1 MAESNENTSNI
12 IEVDY
17 AGLKDALNKVSEPG
31 TYKVIITDPEN
42 VKIGSADT
50 NDTLGYKL
58 KLAIK
63 NNILFDL
70 TETDLTSAQVLN
82 LASAFKGCTN
92 LYAIGNLPTNVIG
105 NASSMF
111 DGCTALI
118 KADVSSLLK
127 VTIFTN
133 MFNSCAKLQQLNVS
147 KIFIENA
154 KDAAN
159 LLADCT
165 QLKSIYSVD
174 SVHPA
179 VIAKNTDIQ
188 GALVV
193 REGMTAQGNSTFLK
207 DVTVNGIIHGE
218 LDGNAATATKL
229 KTARDIILQGDAS
242 GSSSFNGTANATI
255 NVVIDQEKYITRDA
269 LNQEIS
275 KLKVSTMQV
284 VDALPEEGEEGI
296 IYLVPKDKDTLYNAN
311 QTGNVF
317 NEYIWE
323 FYRDK
328 DGNKITGEDGKDGW
342 YEIIGD
348 TAVDLTDYITRQ
360 DLRRGFTFEGLV
372 TAPTFTST
380 GDINVGN
387 NLVVENNVVIKK
399 GHLTVSNE
407 TDKEGALIHG
417 VVVAPD
423 GFKGNLDGNA
433 ATASKL
439 NNPLSVKTVDSFVDA
454 TKQTSYDGSSAID
467 LSIYTPDQDLNQD
480 SDVTF
485 GKLTVTDGIKGTAS
499 EAKKVEHKLSI
510 TQITNGVS
518 TTKEYDG
525 SEDVEVTIKSSNLTT
540 NYVDTIEDVDRET
553 TVYDGSNE
561 VEQNI
566 YVPDQDVNKDC
577 DVEFKNVKATETFT
591 TDNVTIDQDKITVV
605 GQSYADTSTLTA
617 KDITLIDAS
626 PIGNHDSYLKG
637 LDTQKL
643 KDQVFYVEPVV
654 DNSSE
659 DEAEVDPKNQQVIS
673 TDLKYSK
680 EKGVNGSFTPHS
692 KFITKNGDEVVWP
705 SSGDRIYVKAG
716 DTLGTLTYTDA
727 SGKKVQATYAAP
739 FEGIVTF
746 KSYVVTEKPTA
757 IATIVPL
764 RDTKTKLVVNSNNII
779 IEKTYT
785 DEFYHQTVDTTIIDG
800 QSLVIN
806 NIDATTVNTTNVTI
820 HDPNDPDII
829 YNITINEEG
838 DITINNE
845 KIIVQS
851 DYDDLLERLIRLE
864 KKVEAFYSNSNSA
877 GADITDDML
886 KNWTG
891 LADVSGIA
899 K

>member
-1 MAESNENTSNI
+1 MAVQRYNDTSNI

-17 AGLKDALNKVSEPG
+17 AGLKDALNKVSETG

-70 TETDLTSAQVLN
+70 TETDLTKAQVLN

-92 LYAIGNLPTNVIG
+92 LYAIGNLPTTVIG
-105 NASSMF
+105 NASNMF
-111 DGCTALI
+111 DGCTRLNS
-118 KADVSSLLK
+118 ADVSSLLK
-127 VTIFTN
+127 VTIFTD
-133 MFNSCAKLQQLNVS
+133 MFNNCAALQNLNVS

-179 VIAKNTDIQ
+179 VIAKNTDVQ

-193 REGMTAQGNSTFLK
+193 REGLTAQGNSTFIR

-218 LDGNAATATKL
+218 LDGNAATATRL
-229 KTARDIILQGDAS
+229 KTARDIILEGDAS

-323 FYRDK
+323 FYRDE
-328 DGNKITGEDGKDGW
+328 DGKKITGEDGKSGW

-360 DLRRGFTFEGLV
+360 ELRRGFTFEGAV
-372 TAPTFTST
+372 TAPTFIST

-485 GKLTVTDGIKGTAS
+485 GKLTVTDGIEGTAS
-499 EAKKVEHKLSI
+499 EAKKVEHRLAV
-510 TQITNGVS
+510 TQITNGVA

-525 SEDVEVTIKSSNLTT
+525 SEDVDITIKSSNLTT
-540 NYVDTIEDVDRET
+540 NYVDDIADVNRDT

-566 YVPDQDVNKDC
+566 YTPDQNVNTDSDVT
-577 DVEFKNVKATETFT
+577 FKNATATETFK
-591 TDNVTIDQDKITVV
+591 TDNITIDQDKITVV
-605 GQSYADTSTLTA
+605 GQSYADTTTLTA

-626 PIGNHDSYLKG
+626 PINNYDTLLKG
-637 LDTQKL
+637 LNESELRERVYYIAPDDSSSDDDT
-643 KDQVFYVEPVV
+643 
-654 DNSSE
+654 
-659 DEAEVDPKNQQVIS
+659 DPKTLQEIS
-673 TDLKYSK
+673 TDIPYSK
-680 EKGVNGSFTPHS
+680 IKGANGSFTPHS
-692 KFITKNGDEVVWP
+692 KFITKDSEAGTITWP
-705 SSGDRIYVKAG
+705 STGDRMYVKAG
-716 DTLGTLTYTDA
+716 DTIGTLTFTDNN
-727 SGKKVQATYAAP
+727 KKVQATYAAP
-739 FEGIVTF
+739 FEGILTF
-746 KSYVVTEKPTA
+746 KSYVVTEKTTT
-757 IATIVPL
+757 IASVVPL
-764 RDTKTKLVVNSNNII
+764 RDTKTKLVVNSNNIV

-829 YNITINEEG
+829 YDITINENG

-851 DYDDLLERLIRLE
+851 DYDDLLERLMRLE

-891 LADVSGIA
+891 LADVSGIS

>member
-1 MAESNENTSNI
+1 MADSI
-12 IEVDY
+12 IEVKW
-17 AGLKDALNKVSEPG
+17 KDLSAELNKINDTAG
-31 TYKVIITDPEN
+31 TYNVTITDPEN

-50 NDTLGYKL
+50 NDTLGYYL
-58 KLAIK
+58 KKAIK
-63 NNILFDL
+63 DKIYFDF
-70 TETDLTSAQVLN
+70 TNTDLTKAQILN

-92 LYAIGNLPTNVIG
+92 LYAIGNLPTTVIG

-111 DGCTALI
+111 EGCSHLNS
-118 KADVSSLLK
+118 ADVSSLLK
-127 VTIFTN
+127 VTVFTN
-133 MFNSCAKLQQLNVS
+133 MFNGCAALQKLNVS

-193 REGMTAQGNSTFLK
+193 REGVTAQADSTFLK

-229 KTARDIILQGDAS
+229 KTARDIILQGDAT
-242 GSSSFNGTANATI
+242 GSSSFDGTTNATI
-255 NVVIDQEKYITRDA
+255 NVVIDSDKYITRDNF
-269 LNQEIS
+269 NQEIS

-296 IYLVPKDKDTLYNAN
+296 IYLVPKEKDSLYNAN

-328 DGNKITGEDGKDGW
+328 DGKQITGEDGKSGW

-360 DLRRGFTFEGLV
+360 ELKRGWTFEGLV
-372 TAPTFTST
+372 TAPAFTST
-380 GDINVGN
+380 GDITVGN

-399 GHLTVSNE
+399 GHLTVSDDTE
-407 TDKEGALIHG
+407 KAGALIHG
-417 VVVAPD
+417 TVVAPD
-423 GFKGNLDGNA
+423 GFKGDLEG
-433 ATASKL
+433 TADVAKKVQ
-439 NNPLSVKTVDSFVDA
+439 NPLTTKTVDSVEDA
-454 TKQTSYDGSSAID
+454 TTQASYDGSSAQNIN
-467 LSIYTPDQDLNQD
+467 IYLPDQDLNQD

-485 GKLTVTDGIKGTAS
+485 GKLTVTDGIEGTAS

-510 TQITNGVS
+510 TQITNGVT

-525 SEDVEVTIKSSNLTT
+525 SEDVAVTIKSSNLTT

-553 TVYDGSNE
+553 TIYDGSNE

-566 YVPDQDVNKDC
+566 YVPDQDVNKDS
-577 DVEFKNVKATETFT
+577 DVTFNKVKATDSFV

-605 GQSYADTSTLTA
+605 GQSYADTTNLTT

-626 PIGNHDSYLKG
+626 PIGNHDTYLKG
-637 LDTQKL
+637 LNEQQL
-643 KDQVFYVEPVV
+643 KDQVYYVEPVV

-659 DEAEVDPKNQQVIS
+659 DDTPEVDPKNQQVVS
-673 TDLKYSK
+673 TDLKYAT
-680 EKGVNGSFTPHS
+680 EKGVNGSFTPHT
-692 KFITKNGDEVVWP
+692 KFITRNGDEVVWP
-705 SSGDRIYVKAG
+705 SSTDRIYVKAG
-716 DTLGTLTYTDA
+716 DTLGTLTYTDKD
-727 SGKKVQATYAAP
+727 GKKVQATYAAP

-757 IATIVPL
+757 IASIVPL
-764 RDTKTKLVVNSNNII
+764 RDTKTKLVVNSNNIV

-785 DEFYHQTVDTTIIDG
+785 DEFYNQTVDTTIIDG

-806 NIDATTVNTTNVTI
+806 NIDATTVNTTNITI

-845 KIIVQS
+845 KIILQS